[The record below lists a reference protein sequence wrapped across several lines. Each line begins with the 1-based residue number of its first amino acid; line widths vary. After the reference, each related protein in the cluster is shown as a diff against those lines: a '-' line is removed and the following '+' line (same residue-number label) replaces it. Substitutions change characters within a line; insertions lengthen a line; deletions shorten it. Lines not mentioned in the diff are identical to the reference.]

1 MPNLF
6 QRELDLDIRTESTDY
21 KTLLEICKKI
31 VRYSVKTANPRFL
44 NFFYSGFNPAG
55 TAGAWLTDAL
65 NTNM

>member
-1 MPNLF
+1 MPKLF
-6 QRELDLDIRTESTDY
+6 QLELDLGFSNESTDY

-31 VRYSVKTANPRFL
+31 VHYSVKTAHPRHL
-44 NFFYSGFNPAG
+44 SFFFSGFNPAG